1 MKNRSS
7 DPAHTGEGHIEH
19 RFNIG
24 YLYPPAVGL
33 AGLLSMLLVSDLL
46 RGGRLPIF
54 SLTGFAELNFAA
66 ARQLYILPISF
77 LVIGLIFLYDRR
89 NFSLFFRPGDIGAK
103 TEPLKLL
110 GITEEDSWKKVGVV
124 IALILTA
131 GTLVFMTI
139 AVVQSG
145 GVVNLM
151 LLKFLPFILIFSA
164 TNAWSE
170 EMFTR
175 FTVVAGLS
183 GRLKPRT
190 IFWIS
195 AGIFGIPHYFGTPGG
210 PVGVLMAGF
219 LGWLLAK
226 AVYETRG
233 MFWAWFI
240 HFVQDV
246 VIFSANIMILAGSL
260 G

>member
-1 MKNRSS
+1 MNNNHHDSS
-7 DPAHTGEGHIEH
+7 RAGEDHIEH

-24 YLYPPAVGL
+24 YLFPPAVGL
-33 AGLLSMLLVSDLL
+33 AGLLSMLLVSDILQ
-46 RGGRLPIF
+46 GGRLPIF
-54 SLTGFAELNFAA
+54 TITGFAELNFIASL
-66 ARQLYILPISF
+66 QLYVLPISF
-77 LVIGLIFLYDRR
+77 LVIGLVFLYDRR

-110 GITEEDSWKKVGVV
+110 GITGEDSWKKVGVV

-131 GTLVFMTI
+131 GTLIFMTI
-139 AVVQSG
+139 AVVKTG
-145 GVVNLM
+145 GKVNRM
-151 LLKFLPFILIFSA
+151 LLRFLPFILIFSA

-170 EMFTR
+170 EMFSR
-175 FTVVAGLS
+175 FTVVAGLA
-183 GRLKPRT
+183 GRLQPRI

-195 AGIFGIPHYFGTPGG
+195 AAIFGIPHYFGTPGG

-219 LGWLLAK
+219 LGWLMAK

-246 VIFSANIMILAGSL
+246 VIFSANIMILAGTP

>member
-1 MKNRSS
+1 MKDKSS
-7 DPAHTGEGHIEH
+7 DTSRAGEGHIEH

-33 AGLLSMLLVSDLL
+33 TGLLSMLLVSDIL
-46 RGGRLPIF
+46 RKGRLPMV
-54 SLTGFAELNFAA
+54 SLTGFAELNFTASL
-66 ARQLYILPISF
+66 QLYILPISF
-77 LVIGLIFLYDRR
+77 LVIGLIFFYDRR
-89 NFSLFFRPGDIGAK
+89 NFSLFFRPGDTGAK

-110 GITEEDSWKKVGVV
+110 GITGEDTWKKVGVV

-131 GTLVFMTI
+131 GTLVFMTT
-139 AVVQSG
+139 AVVRTG
-145 GVVNLM
+145 GVMNLM

-170 EMFTR
+170 EMFAR
-175 FTVVAGLS
+175 FTVVAGLA

-195 AGIFGIPHYFGTPGG
+195 AAIFGIPHYFGTPGG

-246 VIFSANIMILAGSL
+246 VIFSANVMILAGTL